1 MPVVALWGIIVYVLS
16 LTECQS
22 FYMIVDVDVSHVGSL
37 IPTWFAWHIVRNKF
51 AVDCE
56 VLKSDVLNHSALV
69 VTGNDTHIGSRATVG
84 YIAQR
89 DVLDASSWGR
99 AILLVVAHTDVEEH
113 YTTYVVDVE
122 VLECNVL
129 HRNIIAVVY
138 AYTTLIVYLIFCMF
152 KNLDAVVQHIVNHFV
167 LRSFAVQTY
176 HDRVSHVSPH
186 HKVLD
191 SDIAA
196 TAMIFLASAIDS
208 RAVVTGACKE
218 LKILIILTFYVLVL

>member
-16 LTECQS
+16 
-22 FYMIVDVDVSHVGSL
+22 
-37 IPTWFAWHIVRNKF
+37 
-51 AVDCE
+51 
-56 VLKSDVLNHSALV
+56 
-69 VTGNDTHIGSRATVG
+69 
-84 YIAQR
+84 
-89 DVLDASSWGR
+89 
-99 AILLVVAHTDVEEH
+99 ILLVVAHTNVEEH
-113 YTTYVVDVE
+113 STTNIVNVE
-122 VLECNVL
+122 VLERNVL
-129 HRNIIAVVY
+129 HRDVVAVVY
-138 AYTTLIVYLIFCMF
+138 ANATLIVYLIFCMF
-152 KNLDAVVQHIVNHFV
+152 KNLDAVVQHIVYQFV
-167 LRSFAVQTY
+167 LGSFAVQTY